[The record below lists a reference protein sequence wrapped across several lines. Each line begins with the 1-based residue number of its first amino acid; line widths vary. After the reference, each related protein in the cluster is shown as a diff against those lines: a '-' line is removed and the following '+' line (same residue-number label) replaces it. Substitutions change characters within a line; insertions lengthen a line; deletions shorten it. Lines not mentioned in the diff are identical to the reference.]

1 MSGYQF
7 IRVET
12 AQAGVVVATLNR
24 PKQLNALSGALLN
37 ELGQAMLAAAEDES
51 VRCVVLA
58 GNERVFSAGADI
70 KEMTAAGIAAIDNAA
85 RQEAWRRIERFPK
98 PLVAAVAGYCLGGG
112 HELAMLADI
121 VVAGEDARFGQPEI
135 NLGILPGDGATQRLT
150 RAVGKSLAMKLILT
164 GEPIDARTAF
174 AAGLVAEVVPTART
188 LDRALELA
196 GKIAEKSPVA
206 TRLAKGA
213 VLAAFDTPLAQGLE
227 AERQAVRLAFTTAD
241 RIEGMAA
248 FVEKRPPRFTG
259 R

>member
-1 MSGYQF
+1 
-7 IRVET
+7 VLL
-12 AQAGVVVATLNR
+12 VTLNR
-24 PKQLNALSGALLN
+24 PKQLNALSGALLG
-37 ELGQAMLAAAEDES
+37 ELGQAMRAAAEDES

-98 PLVAAVAGYCLGGG
+98 PLVAAVAGHCLGGG

-135 NLGILPGDGATQRLT
+135 NLGILPGGGATQRLT

-164 GEPIDARTAF
+164 GEPIDARTAL
-174 AAGLVAEVVPTART
+174 AAGLVAEVVPTARA
-188 LDRALELA
+188 LERAIELA

-206 TRLAKGA
+206 ARLAKGA